1 MEEEEVEV
9 EEEEEEVEDE
19 GEDGSLAY
27 SPPVPEDLLVITA
40 DPPLIG
46 EFLGP
51 PGLHLRRYFLRQD
64 ATGSLKR
71 QQKTSKG
78 QKTLIFH
85 WITF

>member
-1 MEEEEVEV
+1 MGGEV
-9 EEEEEEVEDE
+9 EEEEVEDE

-64 ATGSLKR
+64 VTGYLKIQ

-78 QKTLIFH
+78 QNQGCMGRSF
-85 WITF
+85 

>member
-1 MEEEEVEV
+1 M
-9 EEEEEEVEDE
+9 EEEEVEDE

-51 PGLHLRRYFLRQD
+51 PGLHLRRYFLRQEVFYGHFMCVYCLGVLLGELLLVHD
-64 ATGSLKR
+64 YVFGCC
-71 QQKTSKG
+71 
-78 QKTLIFH
+78 
-85 WITF
+85 

>member
-1 MEEEEVEV
+1 M

-40 DPPLIG
+40 DLPLIG

-64 ATGSLKR
+64 VTGSLKR
-71 QQKTSKG
+71 QQ
-78 QKTLIFH
+78 QKPERDKQP
-85 WITF
+85 